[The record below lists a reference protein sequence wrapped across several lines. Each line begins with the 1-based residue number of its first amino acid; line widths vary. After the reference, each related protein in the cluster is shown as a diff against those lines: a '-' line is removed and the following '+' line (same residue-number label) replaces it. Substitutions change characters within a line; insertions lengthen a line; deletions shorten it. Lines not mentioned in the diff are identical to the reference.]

1 MFSPTWLLS
10 TPHRAPRR
18 PWFSPHHLLP
28 TFFAAM
34 LTGCVSVK
42 SVDRD
47 ELPPAWTKALPK
59 PDAAPRDPS
68 GTYTST
74 GQGVK
79 SADTLESRDLGNV
92 FFPGRRIRAT
102 EWDLRYDAAAHQ
114 LVVTATAGR
123 NRGTTATFPTE
134 LDAKT
139 HALLVPKIEVLGTK
153 FGATVETQS
162 ARLLVGD
169 DRALYIE
176 TKRSAGGVVLFV
188 PAVGYWQNWGRWEL
202 APPAP

>member
-1 MFSPTWLLS
+1 MFLFTPSHS
-10 TPHRAPRR
+10 TPLSVQSCFCLRPHR
-18 PWFSPHHLLP
+18 LLAAL
-28 TFFAAM
+28 FAA
-34 LTGCVSVK
+34 LLAGCVSVK

-47 ELPPAWTKALPK
+47 ELPSAWTKSLPK
-59 PDAAPRDPS
+59 PDATPCDPS
-68 GTYTST
+68 GTYIST

-92 FFPGRRIRAT
+92 FFPGQRIRAT
-102 EWDLRYDAAAHQ
+102 QWELRHDAAVH
-114 LVVTATAGR
+114 LLTVTATAGR

-139 HALLVPKIEVLGTK
+139 HALHVPKIEVLGTK

-176 TKRSAGGVVLFV
+176 TKRVAGGVVLFV
-188 PAVGYWQNWGRWEL
+188 PAVGYWKNWGRWEL
-202 APPAP
+202 ATPTP